1 MNDRKRPIQP
11 RLEVASGGGRM
22 VAIMAEGLLLCLLVA
37 VPVSVEAAATEGAL
51 DASQARFLTESA
63 SADVRKVADWVAESG
78 DNRSLPFAIV
88 DKVDAKVFVF
98 NAHGVL
104 LGASPVLLG
113 LARGDVA
120 PAGIGDRKL
129 SSIRPEERVTPAG
142 RFVASIGSNLK
153 AKEVLWV
160 DYASAVSLHRVV
172 TGNPREN
179 RLRRLA
185 TESALD
191 NRISYGCINVPVLF
205 FDSVVKPSFSGTDGI
220 VYVLPEVRRLDTV
233 FSMTPVPG

>member
-1 MNDRKRPIQP
+1 MSKRW
-11 RLEVASGGGRM
+11 VMS
-22 VAIMAEGLLLCLLVA
+22 EGLLLCLLA
-37 VPVSVEAAATEGAL
+37 AGPASAEAAAMEGVL
-51 DASQARFLTESA
+51 DASQARFLGEPA
-63 SADVRKVADWVAESG
+63 SGDVSRLIDWISESG

-88 DKVDAKVFVF
+88 DKVGARVFVF
-98 NAHGVL
+98 DARGVL
-104 LGASPVLLG
+104 VGASPALLG

-142 RFVASIGSNLK
+142 RFVAALGSNLA

-172 TGNPREN
+172 TSNPRES
-179 RLRRLA
+179 RLQRLA

-191 NRISYGCINVPVLF
+191 NRISYGCINVPATF
-205 FDSVVKPSFSGTDGI
+205 FDAVVKPSFSGTAGI
-220 VYVLPEVRRLDTV
+220 VYVLPEAGPLDMV
-233 FSMTPVPG
+233 FAMAPAPE

>member
-1 MNDRKRPIQP
+1 MSNRWWPARPAA
-11 RLEVASGGGRM
+11 LMAM
-22 VAIMAEGLLLCLLVA
+22 VAEGGLLCLLA
-37 VPVSVEAAATEGAL
+37 TVPASAQAAGPMDMPEGHR
-51 DASQARFLTESA
+51 ARFLDEPA
-63 SADVRKVADWVAESG
+63 SSDVRRVTDWVSESG
-78 DNRSLPFAIV
+78 DNRNLPFAVV
-88 DKVDAKVFVF
+88 DKIAAKIFVF
-98 NAHGVL
+98 NAQGVL

-120 PAGIGDRKL
+120 PAGIGERAL
-129 SSIRPEERVTPAG
+129 SSIRPDERVTPAG
-142 RFVASIGSNLK
+142 RFVAAIGSNLK

-172 TGNPREN
+172 TGNPREY

-191 NRISYGCINVPVLF
+191 NRISYGCINVPARF

-220 VYVLPEVRRLDTV
+220 VYILPEVERVEAV
-233 FSMTPVPG
+233 FAIDRIASPSLP